1 MFFRLPWFAKQKTP
15 RYQDTQVLE
24 FDDLIDE
31 FHAAMADIQDP
42 MRARLHAALMTC
54 QSPRELWFLRAKLFN
69 LISRHHFESVAHAR
83 LQRLD
88 AKLQFF
94 VENHPDHTADEL
106 PSRPMALVH

>member
-1 MFFRLPWFAKQKTP
+1 MFFRLPWFAKPKTP
-15 RYQDTQVLE
+15 RYHDTQVLE
-24 FDDLIDE
+24 LDYLIDE

-42 MRARLHAALMTC
+42 LRARLHAALMTC
-54 QSPRELWFLRAKLFN
+54 QTPRELWFLRAKLFN
-69 LISRHHFESVAHAR
+69 LISRHHCESVANAR

-94 VENHPDHTADEL
+94 VENHPDYSADEL